1 MKSQLSSVSRGY
13 ESMIVLR
20 MINNVLK
27 SNGRKFRSTTKT
39 LNGNSEIQNFLT
51 REIVARELKSLG
63 QLQRIIYE

>member
-1 MKSQLSSVSRGY
+1 MAENLDP
-13 ESMIVLR
+13 L
-20 MINNVLK
+20 
-27 SNGRKFRSTTKT
+27 TTNT